1 MANFYVRRIS
11 LTRRHSLQQRGNAM
25 STPDAPLRRVTMPRV
40 IALIVVTLL
49 TGALVVL
56 ASGGGNTVSVPRGAH
71 AGQVFLHSCT
81 FSTEA
86 GKYPA
91 DCGTL
96 VVPENRHNPASRL
109 IALPI
114 TRVHAKSAHPGPP
127 VFFLVGG
134 PGITNMDFPIANRF
148 TANHDVVVVGYR
160 GVDGSVRL
168 DCPEVQSALTG
179 TSDLLAKSTLQA
191 YSSAFR
197 TCATRLTKDGV
208 DLGGYNLVERVDD
221 MEAART
227 ALGYKTLDLI
237 SESAGTRTAMIY
249 SWRHPSSINRSIM
262 LAVNPPGHYL
272 YNGPMTDQQ
281 IQHYSQLCA
290 ADTSCRSRTGDLTAT
305 MRSVS
310 RNLPDRWGPLA
321 IKRGNVKLATFFGLM
336 DATSAAAPLS
346 APQTIDTWLS
356 AEHGDNSGRWL
367 LSVFGDMAIP
377 ASHVWGDVPATGQVD
392 NEVANNYYANGGD
405 HGSILGNAFTDSLWG
420 AGGLVGAWPHSP
432 EVDQYRSLRPTNV
445 PTLLISG
452 DVDFA
457 TPGPFAT
464 EMLPSLRN
472 GHQVVLHNLGHTEDT
487 FDYDKPAF
495 TQLVNTFYDTGQVD
509 QSGYTSRTMSFQ
521 ASPTHSKLA
530 MIAVAAVSGLVV
542 VAAILL
548 VWLSRRWRRRGSVG
562 VKTGVAARSVYALF
576 VGLGGWCLGA
586 LVLLTLLPSVALSNV
601 FVNVLFI
608 AAPVALV
615 VYIAWNH
622 RSWPQSTR

>member
-11 LTRRHSLQQRGNAM
+11 LTRRHSPQQRGTAM

-40 IALIVVTLL
+40 IALLVVTLL
-49 TGALVVL
+49 AGGLLLLT
-56 ASGGGNTVSVPRGAH
+56 SGGDSTLSVPRGAH
-71 AGQVFLHSCT
+71 AGQGLLHPCT

-86 GKYPA
+86 GKDAA

-96 VVPENRHNPASRL
+96 VVPENRQNPASRL

-114 TRVHAKSAHPGPP
+114 KRVHTKSTHPGPP

-134 PGITNMDFPIANRF
+134 PGLTNMDFPIANRF

-179 TSDLLAKSTLQA
+179 TSDLLAKTTLQA
-191 YSSAFR
+191 YSAAFR

-249 SWRHPSSINRSIM
+249 SWRHPGSINRSIM

-281 IQHYSQLCA
+281 IRHYSQLCA
-290 ADTSCRSRTGDLTAT
+290 ADASCRARTGDLTAT

-310 RNLPDRWGPLA
+310 RNLPHRWGPFA
-321 IKRGNVKLATFFGLM
+321 IKPGNVKLATFFGLM

-356 AEHGDNSGRWL
+356 AEHGDNSGMWL
-367 LSVFGDMAIP
+367 LSLFGDMAIP
-377 ASHVWGDVPATGQVD
+377 TSHVWGDVPATGQVD
-392 NEVANNYYANGGD
+392 NRYATDYYANGGD
-405 HGSILGNAFTDSLWG
+405 HRTILDNPVPHPPRGKGG
-420 AGGLVGAWPHSP
+420 AP
-432 EVDQYRSLRPTNV
+432 RS
-445 PTLLISG
+445 
-452 DVDFA
+452 
-457 TPGPFAT
+457 
-464 EMLPSLRN
+464 
-472 GHQVVLHNLGHTEDT
+472 
-487 FDYDKPAF
+487 
-495 TQLVNTFYDTGQVD
+495 
-509 QSGYTSRTMSFQ
+509 
-521 ASPTHSKLA
+521 
-530 MIAVAAVSGLVV
+530 
-542 VAAILL
+542 
-548 VWLSRRWRRRGSVG
+548 
-562 VKTGVAARSVYALF
+562 RSA
-576 VGLGGWCLGA
+576 
-586 LVLLTLLPSVALSNV
+586 
-601 FVNVLFI
+601 
-608 AAPVALV
+608 
-615 VYIAWNH
+615 
-622 RSWPQSTR
+622 